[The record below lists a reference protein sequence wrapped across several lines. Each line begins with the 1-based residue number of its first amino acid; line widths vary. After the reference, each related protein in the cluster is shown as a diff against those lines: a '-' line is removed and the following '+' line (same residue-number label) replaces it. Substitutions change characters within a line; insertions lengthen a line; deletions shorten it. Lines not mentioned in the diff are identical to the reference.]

1 MTIRAVFRVQCDGPC
16 HGWLS
21 RREGYVP
28 GTDMRPEDHVVEP
41 TAVRALNWPGERA
54 ARLAAQRLGWQWNR
68 GGPQL
73 CPECAANPLG
83 IVIPPAAPC
92 LGTHDTWAVCREC
105 V

>member
-1 MTIRAVFRVQCDGPC
+1 MMIRAVFRVQCDGPC
-16 HGWLS
+16 RGWLS
-21 RREGYVP
+21 WREGYVP

-105 V
+105 A